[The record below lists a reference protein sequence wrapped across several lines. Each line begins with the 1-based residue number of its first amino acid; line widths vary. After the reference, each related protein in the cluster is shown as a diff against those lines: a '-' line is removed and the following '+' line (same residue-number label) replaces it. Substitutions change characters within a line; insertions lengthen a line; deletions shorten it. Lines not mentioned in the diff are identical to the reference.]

1 MSLFNTAGP
10 LPHHFAPGVVLVELF
25 HIQTPVFWD
34 VEIVCES
41 STHQSPFRTMPDD
54 FLPGTKR
61 LFDDDGAAIAH
72 HSELEKHGDI
82 VLAPQPTNHPDDP
95 LRWGLARKLWHALL
109 LLLITALTGATT
121 NDSSSA
127 QFQENAEL
135 GISYSSFNDGAGVLF
150 IGIGYWTL
158 LISPAVWLY
167 GRRVSYLVCL
177 GLGVIGGIF
186 FAVGNTTQDAIWNQ
200 LFVGAS
206 ESCSEANVQLS
217 LMDIFFQHQRGA
229 VLGSYM
235 LAISAGTYL
244 SPLIAPYIADNM
256 GWRWIGWFGAIFNGA
271 LAIIVY
277 FGLEET
283 MFDRNAHSVFNGIGS
298 ADQIEEK
305 MMMEIADGDN
315 SSEGNKDNKTLES
328 PMAERAISKQA
339 DDVVPAVR
347 KTYRQR
353 IALITL
359 APNVRGFGFKQYFNR
374 LFHTL
379 RVFTFPAVWF
389 SGLQWGA
396 QDAWLT
402 FYLTT
407 EDDSWTL
414 PPWNYSDAAL
424 GNMNIPCLIGA
435 VLGCMYGGWF
445 SDPFVR
451 WMARRNGGIQEAEM
465 RLWLL
470 LPATLFFPLGMF
482 LFGVGSQFGWSWPV
496 PYVALGF
503 IGFGWGNA
511 GDLSMAYLEDC
522 YPNMVLEGMVGVAVI
537 NNTIGMI
544 FTFAANQWITA
555 DGTLDT
561 FIGCGVLAFVFM
573 ASTLPMAIFGK
584 TCRKWTAARYERFV
598 TLRDGL

>member
-1 MSLFNTAGP
+1 MS
-10 LPHHFAPGVVLVELF
+10 
-25 HIQTPVFWD
+25 
-34 VEIVCES
+34 
-41 STHQSPFRTMPDD
+41 DD

-61 LFDDDGAAIAH
+61 LFDEDGYTITN
-72 HSELEKHGDI
+72 HSELKKHGDI
-82 VLAPQPTNHPDDP
+82 VLAPQPTDHPDDP
-95 LRWGLARKLWHALL
+95 LHWGIVRKCWHGLL

-121 NDSSSA
+121 NDSASA

-135 GISYSSFNDGAGVLF
+135 GISYSSFNVGAGVLF
-150 IGIGYWTL
+150 IGVGYWTL

-167 GRRVSYLVCL
+167 GRRISYLVCL
-177 GLGVIGGIF
+177 GLGVIGGIW
-186 FAVGNTTQDAIWNQ
+186 FAKGEKTSDAIWNQ

-217 LMDIFFQHQRGA
+217 FMDIFFQHQRGA

-244 SPLIAPYIADNM
+244 SPLIAGYIADNM
-256 GWRWIGWFGAIFNGA
+256 GWRWIGWFGAIFNGF
-271 LAIIVY
+271 LAIVVY

-283 MFDRNAHSVFNGIGS
+283 SFDRNAHSVINGIGS
-298 ADQIEEK
+298 AGLIEEK
-305 MMMEIADGDN
+305 MVEITNGDN
-315 SSEGNKDNKTLES
+315 SSEGNKERILAES
-328 PMAERAISKQA
+328 PTAERAVSNQA
-339 DDVVPAVR
+339 DDVVPVVR

-353 IALITL
+353 ISLITL
-359 APNVRGFGFKQYFNR
+359 APNVRGTGFKQYFNR

-389 SGLQWGA
+389 AGLQWGA

-407 EDDSWTL
+407 EDNNWSL
-414 PPWNYSDAAL
+414 APWNYGDAAL
-424 GNMNIPCLIGA
+424 GIMNVPCLIGA
-435 VLGCMYGGWF
+435 ILGCLYGGWF

-470 LPATLFFPLGMF
+470 LPASIFFPLGMF
-482 LFGVGSQFGWSWPV
+482 LFGVGSAYGSSWPV

-511 GDLSMAYLEDC
+511 GDIGMAYLEDC

-544 FTFAANQWITA
+544 FTFAADPWLTA
-555 DGTLDT
+555 SGTLDT
-561 FIGCGVLAFVFM
+561 YIGCGVLAFFFM
-573 ASTLPMAIFGK
+573 TTTLPMAIFGK
-584 TCRKWTAARYERFV
+584 TCRRRTAGNYNRFV